1 MKKSLFLLVTLIAIS
16 ACNYTPAKGSKM
28 TRWGEP
34 MPPSTALTSNYTPVQ
49 GRIMTP
55 WGEKMTSSNTWMNY
69 PRPNMVRS
77 EWTNLNGLWQFAV
90 TKINEEMPKD
100 ENWQQAILVPFAP
113 ESALSGVGRLTEPD
127 ETLWYKRTFEIAEVK
142 KGIRYFLNFEAVD
155 WRCQVFVNGF
165 EATAAP
171 HIGGNVPFSVEV
183 TDLVKEG
190 ENTLVVTAWDPSNSY
205 GQPTG
210 KQSLNPG
217 GCFYTR
223 VSGIYGSVWM
233 ETTPKGYITGYNVE
247 SDIDK
252 GEAKVTVSCAG
263 DLAGAKVTAEVSF
276 GGEKVAEGEIAD
288 WSKGLTLS
296 IPEPKLWDINEGN
309 LYDLTLT
316 LETAFG
322 KDEVKGYFGMRKIEF
337 KKDELGVQR
346 IYLNNKKIF
355 MQGTL
360 DQGWWPDGL
369 LTPPSDEAM
378 QYDIDILKEH
388 GFNFMRKHIK
398 IEPRRYYY
406 LCDKAGFPVW
416 QDMVSGGQKPEEK
429 YHIYRA
435 ELAEMIKDLRNFP
448 SIVVWIAYNEGW
460 GQPDKEKSVET
471 TKWLKQIDTT
481 RLISETSGW
490 TDHHAGD
497 MKDHH
502 QYPSPLPTPKNDD
515 RLTIVG
521 EFGGLGLFVE
531 GHLWD
536 PEKKWGYRSDANVE
550 DSLKRYAEIMDN
562 LARTSHESFA
572 GSVYTQTTDVETE
585 ANGLVTYDR
594 KVVKYPTDK
603 MREMHKRVEK
613 IALSTKPMT
622 RKCFMPKGT
631 EEKVVWK
638 YTFKKPKGKWSEA
651 SFNDD
656 SWKEGEG
663 GFGNKV
669 IIRDLGAKPKTEWD
683 TDKIYLRRVF
693 MLKEVP
699 DENIEMDIF
708 YDEDPVVYVNGVE
721 VFKQE
726 GYNQGYTPVLLKKE
740 EVKKVFKKGEN
751 VIAIGCKNKNG
762 GAMIDVGFYSE
773 LKLED

>member
-1 MKKSLFLLVTLIAIS
+1 MKKSLFLLVALIAIS
-16 ACNYTPAKGSKM
+16 ACA
-28 TRWGEP
+28 
-34 MPPSTALTSNYTPVQ
+34 YTPVQ

-55 WGEKMTSSNTWMNY
+55 WGETMTPSTAWTNY

-77 EWTNLNGLWQFAV
+77 DWTNLNGLWKFAV

-100 ENWQQAILVPFAP
+100 ENWQQDILVPFAP
-113 ESALSGVGRLTEPD
+113 ESSLSGVGRLTEPD
-127 ETLWYKRTFEIAEVK
+127 ETLWYKRTFSLPAVK
-142 KGIRYFLNFEAVD
+142 ENTRYFLNFEAVD
-155 WRCQVFVNGF
+155 WRCQVFVNGL

-171 HIGGNVPFSVEV
+171 HVGGNVPFSVDV
-183 TDLVKEG
+183 TGLVKEG

-205 GQPTG
+205 GQPSG
-210 KQSLNPG
+210 KQSLSPG

-233 ETTPKGYITGYNVE
+233 EETPKGYITGYNVE

-252 GEAKVTVSCAG
+252 GEVNITVECAG
-263 DLAGAKVTAEVSF
+263 DLAGAFVTAAVSF
-276 GGEKVAEGEIAD
+276 GGEPVANGEVTD

-296 IPEPKLWDINEGN
+296 IPESKLWDINEGN

-322 KDEVKGYFGMRKIEF
+322 KDEVQGYFGMRKIEF

-388 GFNFMRKHIK
+388 GYNFMRKHIK

-435 ELAEMIKDLRNFP
+435 ELVEMIKDLRNFP

-460 GQPDKEKSVET
+460 GQPDKEKSTET
-471 TKWLKQIDTT
+471 TKWLKQIDST

-490 TDHHAGD
+490 TDHNCGD

-502 QYPSPLPTPKNDD
+502 QYPSPLPTPANDD

-521 EFGGLGLFVE
+521 EFGGLGYFVE

-536 PEKKWGYRSDANVE
+536 PEKKWGYRSDNTIE

-562 LARTSHESFA
+562 LARCSHESFA

-613 IALSTKPMT
+613 IALSTKPMA

-638 YTFKKPKGKWSEA
+638 YTFEKPQGEWSHP

-656 SWKEGEG
+656 MWSQGEG
-663 GFGNKV
+663 GFGNK
-669 IIRDLGAKPKTEWD
+669 IIVRDLGAKPKTEWD
-683 TDKIYLRRVF
+683 TKEIYLRRVF

-726 GYNQGYTPVLLKKE
+726 GYNQGYTPVLIKKE
-740 EVKKVFKKGEN
+740 DVKKIFKKGEN
-751 VIAIGCKNKNG
+751 VIAIGCKNANG
-762 GAMIDVGFYSE
+762 GAMIDLGFYSE

>member
-1 MKKSLFLLVTLIAIS
+1 MKKSLFLLVALIAIS
-16 ACNYTPAKGSKM
+16 ACA
-28 TRWGEP
+28 
-34 MPPSTALTSNYTPVQ
+34 YTPVKDH
-49 GRIMTP
+49 IMTT
-55 WGEKMTSSNTWMNY
+55 WGENMTPETAWQNY
-69 PRPNMVRS
+69 PRPNLVRPD
-77 EWTNLNGLWQFAV
+77 WQNLNGLWKFAV

-100 ENWQQAILVPFAP
+100 ENWQQDILVPFAP
-113 ESALSGVGRLTEPD
+113 ESALSGVGRLTDPG

-142 KGIRYFLNFEAVD
+142 EGLRYFLNFEAVD
-155 WRCQVFVNGF
+155 WRCQVFVNGL
-165 EATAAP
+165 EATDAP
-171 HIGGNVPFSVEV
+171 HVGGNVPFSVDV
-183 TDLVKEG
+183 TGLVKSG

-210 KQSLNPG
+210 KQSLSPG

-252 GEAKVTVSCAG
+252 GEAKVTVNCAG

-288 WSKGLTLS
+288 WSKGLTLT
-296 IPEPKLWDINEGN
+296 IPEPKLWDVNEGN
-309 LYDLTLT
+309 LYDLKLT

-322 KDEVKGYFGMRKIEF
+322 KDEVQGYFGMRKIEF

-388 GFNFMRKHIK
+388 GYNFMRKHIK

-435 ELAEMIKDLRNFP
+435 ELVEMIKDLRNFP

-471 TKWLKQIDTT
+471 TKWLKQIDKT

-603 MREMHKRVEK
+603 MRAMHKRVEK

-638 YTFKKPKGKWSEA
+638 YTFTEPQGEWNA
-651 SFNDD
+651 PSFNDA

-669 IIRDLGAKPKTEWD
+669 IVNDLGAKPKTEWD
-683 TDKIYLRRVF
+683 TKEIYLRRAF

-721 VFKQE
+721 VFKKE

-740 EVKKVFKKGEN
+740 DVKKVFKKGEN

-762 GAMIDVGFYSE
+762 GAMIDLGFYSE

>member
-1 MKKSLFLLVTLIAIS
+1 MKKSLFLLVALIAIS
-16 ACNYTPAKGSKM
+16 ACA
-28 TRWGEP
+28 
-34 MPPSTALTSNYTPVQ
+34 YTPVKTH
-49 GRIMTP
+49 IMTT
-55 WGEKMTSSNTWMNY
+55 WGENMTPDSAWQNY
-69 PRPNMVRS
+69 PRPNLVRS
-77 EWTNLNGLWQFAV
+77 DWQNLNGLWKFAV

-100 ENWQQAILVPFAP
+100 DAWQQDILVPFAP

-127 ETLWYKRTFEIAEVK
+127 ETLWYKRTFNVPEVK
-142 KGIRYFLNFEAVD
+142 EGLRYFLNFEAVD
-155 WRCQVFVNGF
+155 WRCQVFVNGK

-171 HIGGNVPFSVEV
+171 HIGGNVPFAVEV
-183 TDLVKEG
+183 TDLVQAG

-210 KQSLNPG
+210 KQSLSPQ

-252 GEAKVTVSCAG
+252 GEVKVTVSCAG

-276 GGEKVAEGEIAD
+276 GGEKVAGGEVAD
-288 WSKGLTLS
+288 WSKGQTFA
-296 IPEPKLWDINEGN
+296 IPEPKLWDIGEGN
-309 LYDLTLT
+309 LYDITLK
-316 LETAFG
+316 LETTFG
-322 KDEVKGYFGMRKIEF
+322 TDEVKGYFGMRKIEF

-388 GFNFMRKHIK
+388 GYNFMRKHIK

-406 LCDKAGFPVW
+406 LSDKAGFPIW

-435 ELAEMIKDLRNFP
+435 ELVEMIKDLRNFP

-460 GQPDKEKSVET
+460 GQPDKEKSTET
-471 TKWLKQIDTT
+471 TRWLKQIDTT

-490 TDHHAGD
+490 TDHNCGD

-502 QYPSPLPTPKNDD
+502 QYPSPLPTPANDD
-515 RLTIVG
+515 RLTICG
-521 EFGGLGLFVE
+521 EFGGLGLFID
-531 GHLWD
+531 GHLWN
-536 PEKKWGYRSDANVE
+536 PESKWGYRSDSNVE
-550 DSLKRYAEIMDN
+550 DSLKRYEEIMNN
-562 LARTSHESFA
+562 LARCAHESFA

-603 MREMHKRVEK
+603 MRALHKKVEK
-613 IALSTKPMT
+613 IALSVKPMT
-622 RKCFMPKGT
+622 RKCFVPKGT
-631 EEKVVWK
+631 EEKIVWR
-638 YTFKKPKGKWSEA
+638 YIFEKPQGEWTA
-651 SFNDD
+651 PAFDD
-656 SWKEGEG
+656 SLWSLGEG

-669 IIRDLGAKPKTEWD
+669 IVRDLGAKPKTEWD
-683 TDKIYLRRVF
+683 TEEIYLRRVF
-693 MLKEVP
+693 ILKEVP

-708 YDEDPVVYVNGVE
+708 YDEDPEVYVNGVQI
-721 VFKQE
+721 FKDKGYTQ
-726 GYNQGYTPVLLKKE
+726 GYNRVLIRKE
-740 EVKKVFKKGEN
+740 DVKKAFKKGEN
-751 VIAIGCKNKNG
+751 VIAVGCKNNLG
-762 GAMIDVGFYSE
+762 GAMIDLGFYSE
-773 LKLED
+773 LKLGE

>member
-1 MKKSLFLLVTLIAIS
+1 MKKSLFLLVALIAVS
-16 ACNYTPAKGSKM
+16 ACA
-28 TRWGEP
+28 
-34 MPPSTALTSNYTPVQ
+34 YTPVKDH
-49 GRIMTP
+49 IMTT
-55 WGEKMTSSNTWMNY
+55 WGENMTPETAWQNY
-69 PRPNMVRS
+69 PRPNLVRAD
-77 EWTNLNGLWQFAV
+77 WQNLNGLWKFAA
-90 TKINEEMPKD
+90 TRINEEMPKD
-100 ENWQQAILVPFAP
+100 ENWQQDILVPFAP
-113 ESALSGVGRLTEPD
+113 ESALSGIGRLTEPN
-127 ETLWYKRTFEIAEVK
+127 ETLWYKRTFDLSEVK
-142 KGIRYFLNFEAVD
+142 EGLRYFLNFEAVD
-155 WRCQVFVNGF
+155 WRCQVFVNGL
-165 EATAAP
+165 EATDAP
-171 HIGGNVPFSVEV
+171 HVGGNVPFSVEV
-183 TDLVKEG
+183 TGLVKEG
-190 ENTLVVTAWDPSNSY
+190 ENTLVVTAWDPSNTY

-252 GEAKVTVSCAG
+252 GEAKVTVNCAG

-288 WSKGLTLS
+288 WSKGLTLT
-296 IPEPKLWDINEGN
+296 IPEPKLWDVNEGN
-309 LYDLTLT
+309 LYDLKLT

-322 KDEVKGYFGMRKIEF
+322 KDEVQGYFGMRKIEF

-388 GFNFMRKHIK
+388 GYNFMRKHIK

-435 ELAEMIKDLRNFP
+435 ELVEMIKDLRNFP

-471 TKWLKQIDTT
+471 TKWLKQIDKT

-536 PEKKWGYRSDANVE
+536 HEKKWGYRSDANVE

-603 MREMHKRVEK
+603 MREMHKRVER

-622 RKCFMPKGT
+622 RKCFMPKGA

-638 YTFKKPKGKWSEA
+638 YTFEKPQGEWNA
-651 SFNDD
+651 PSFNDA
-656 SWKEGEG
+656 SWKEGLG

-669 IIRDLGAKPKTEWD
+669 IVNDLGAKPKTEWD
-683 TDKIYLRRVF
+683 TKEIYLRRAF
-693 MLKEVP
+693 ILKEVP
-699 DENIEMDIF
+699 DENVEMDIF
-708 YDEDPVVYVNGVE
+708 YDEDPIVYVNGVE

-740 EVKKVFKKGEN
+740 DVKKIFKKGEN

-762 GAMIDVGFYSE
+762 GAMIDLGFYSE

>member
-1 MKKSLFLLVTLIAIS
+1 MKKSLFLLVALIAVS
-16 ACNYTPAKGSKM
+16 ACA
-28 TRWGEP
+28 
-34 MPPSTALTSNYTPVQ
+34 YTPVK

-55 WGEKMTSSNTWMNY
+55 WGENMTPETAWQNY
-69 PRPNMVRS
+69 PRPNLVRPD
-77 EWTNLNGLWQFAV
+77 WQNLNGLWKFAV

-100 ENWQQAILVPFAP
+100 ENWQQDILVPFAP
-113 ESALSGVGRLTEPD
+113 ESALSGIGRLTEPN
-127 ETLWYKRTFEIAEVK
+127 ETLWYKRTFDLSEVK
-142 KGIRYFLNFEAVD
+142 EGLRYFLNFEAVD
-155 WRCQVFVNGF
+155 WRCQVFVNGL
-165 EATAAP
+165 EATDAP
-171 HIGGNVPFSVEV
+171 HVGGNVPFSVEV
-183 TDLVKEG
+183 TGLVKEG

-252 GEAKVTVSCAG
+252 GEAKVTVNCAG

-288 WSKGLTLS
+288 WSKGLTLA
-296 IPEPKLWDINEGN
+296 IPEPKLWDVNEGN
-309 LYDLTLT
+309 LYDLKLT
-316 LETAFG
+316 LETTFG
-322 KDEVKGYFGMRKIEF
+322 KDEVQGYFGMRKIEF

-378 QYDIDILKEH
+378 QYDIDLLKEH
-388 GFNFMRKHIK
+388 GYNFMRKHIK

-435 ELAEMIKDLRNFP
+435 ELVEMIKDLRNFP

-460 GQPDKEKSVET
+460 GQPDKEKSTET
-471 TKWLKQIDTT
+471 TKWLKQIDKT

-490 TDHHAGD
+490 TDHNCGD

-603 MREMHKRVEK
+603 MREMHKRVER

-622 RKCFMPKGT
+622 RKCFMPKGA

-638 YTFKKPKGKWSEA
+638 YTFEKPQGEWNA
-651 SFNDD
+651 PSFNDA
-656 SWKEGEG
+656 SWKEGLG

-669 IIRDLGAKPKTEWD
+669 IVNDLGAKPKTEWD
-683 TDKIYLRRVF
+683 TKEIYLRRAF
-693 MLKEVP
+693 ILKEVP
-699 DENIEMDIF
+699 DENVEMDIF

-740 EVKKVFKKGEN
+740 DVKKVFKRGEN

-762 GAMIDVGFYSE
+762 GAMIDLGFYSE